1 MGIQNTTAKRK
12 QHAHSD
18 VIVKQYNIMSTQV
31 VSGCHVRGETEIPE
45 SSSKLRHGHLRL
57 DSIHTLRHHPE
68 TKTMFHWPL
77 FLISLHIGR
86 GCHTN
91 KTTDTTPLHKL
102 DELLIFQA
110 QCSRQKLWKR
120 GNQQTRCQPLRMSCT
135 TLGSLTAPVTD
146 IATHCSADRPV
157 GRPQRIPHRCTP
169 LRGTGSQP
177 QEFCRWLLLS

>member
-1 MGIQNTTAKRK
+1 MN
-12 QHAHSD
+12 
-18 VIVKQYNIMSTQV
+18 TQV
-31 VSGCHVRGETEIPE
+31 ASGCHVKGETEIPE

-77 FLISLHIGR
+77 FLISLAIHIGR

-91 KTTDTTPLHKL
+91 KTTDTTPVHKL
-102 DELLIFQA
+102 DELLIFQT

-177 QEFCRWLLLS
+177 QEFCRCLLLS

>member
-1 MGIQNTTAKRK
+1 MCNLSLVPRLLVGGEKKSLVFKVKVKVKVHLSDSPNMGIQNTTAKRK

-110 QCSRQKLWKR
+110 QCSRQKL
-120 GNQQTRCQPLRMSCT
+120 
-135 TLGSLTAPVTD
+135 
-146 IATHCSADRPV
+146 
-157 GRPQRIPHRCTP
+157 
-169 LRGTGSQP
+169 
-177 QEFCRWLLLS
+177 